1 MSRPTAHREP
11 TAPRLAAAVPAPPL
25 PRLAAPWTLRPADP
39 AGADPDTLARWMAQP
54 HVEAFWHQAWPRD
67 RWAGELADQ
76 RAGDHSLPCLVA
88 EDGRDLAYVEIYRVD
103 RDRLAGRYP
112 HDPRDLGV
120 HIALGE
126 TGDTGRGVGRRL
138 LGALAAALLAADPGC
153 RRVVAEPDLRNAPS
167 LRAFTAA
174 GYRRCGEVFLPEKT
188 AALLVHPRSDKD
200 LPR

>member
-1 MSRPTAHREP
+1 M
-11 TAPRLAAAVPAPPL
+11 
-25 PRLAAPWTLRPADP
+25 
-39 AGADPDTLARWMAQP
+39 ARWMAEP

-67 RWAGELADQ
+67 RWAAELTAQ
-76 RAGDHSLPCLVA
+76 RGGDHSLPCMVA

-112 HDPRDLGV
+112 HDPHDLGV
-120 HIALGE
+120 HIAVGA
-126 TGDTGRGVGRRL
+126 TGDTCRGVGRRL
-138 LGALAAALLAADPGC
+138 LGALATALLTADPAC
-153 RRVVAEPDLRNAPS
+153 RRIVAEPDLRNAPS
-167 LRAFTAA
+167 IRAFTAA